1 MGIAERRASTRG
13 GASMESLKVR
23 VGNEDV
29 TGSQSK
35 SVPMAW
41 LEMVTIVRGVG
52 GKVSASMPGGAGCV
66 YLVVERNACANGARM
81 AR

>member
-1 MGIAERRASTRG
+1 
-13 GASMESLKVR
+13 MEIVTIR
-23 VGNEDV
+23 VGNAKN

-52 GKVSASMPGGAGCV
+52 EKVSASMPGGAGCV
-66 YLVVERNACANGARM
+66 YLVVERNACANDARM

>member
-1 MGIAERRASTRG
+1 MGTAERKASTRA

-23 VGNEDV
+23 VGNADV

-52 GKVSASMPGGAGCV
+52 EKVSASMPGGAGCV
-66 YLVVERNACANGARM
+66 YLVVEGNACANDARM